1 MSVFYTSD
9 THFGHARIIE
19 LCERP
24 FGSVAEMDDLLVEW
38 WNLTVKPNDI
48 VYHMGDVTSGSFGP
62 LEHIQKLN
70 GRKILIAGNHD
81 ACHPMHREWLKY
93 LPKYL
98 DAGFEAVMP
107 FARRKVAGI
116 EFLMSHFP
124 YSADHTDEPRHAQ
137 YRLRNNGMPLV
148 HGHVHTLYTERD
160 LGLNVGVDKWNY
172 IPVREDYI
180 VEWLKRVTNG
190 ND

>member
-24 FGSVAEMDDLLVEW
+24 FGSVAEMDDLMVEW
-38 WNLTVKPNDI
+38 WNLTVKPSDI

-81 ACHPMHREWLKY
+81 ACNPLHRDWVKH

-107 FARRKVAGI
+107 FMRRKVAGI

-124 YSADHTDEPRHAQ
+124 YQGAGDHTEGERYSQ
-137 YRLRNNGMPLV
+137 YRLPDLGLPLV
-148 HGHVHTLYTERD
+148 HGHVHTLFKEQGR
-160 LGLNVGVDKWNY
+160 GLNVGVDQWNFV
-172 IPVREDYI
+172 PVSEDII
-180 VEWLKRVTNG
+180 VDWLKRVTA
-190 ND
+190 

>member
-9 THFGHARIIE
+9 THFGHTRVIE
-19 LCERP
+19 LCDRP

-38 WNLTVKPNDI
+38 WNLTVKPSDI
-48 VYHMGDVTSGSFGP
+48 VYHMGDVTSGALPP
-62 LEHIQKLN
+62 LEHIRKLN

-107 FARRKVAGI
+107 FARRKIGQI

-124 YSADHTDEPRHAQ
+124 YNADHTDEPRYGQ
-137 YRLRNNGMPLV
+137 YRLRNNGLPLV

-160 LGLNVGVDKWNY
+160 LGLNVGVDRWNY
-172 IPVREDYI
+172 VPVSEDII
-180 VEWLKRVTNG
+180 VDWLKRVTA
-190 ND
+190 